1 MKTRLYIATSL
12 IIFSCLIAQSSHAC
26 TTLFLDKG
34 NQLVVGANFD
44 WMVPYGLVVINK
56 QNVSKKAMLHPEW
69 GTGKK
74 ASWTSKY
81 GSVTFNF
88 ASREIAWGGMNEA
101 GLVAASMMLDAANIQ
116 IQIRVQQY
124 LQGNGYSINRIILA
138 QYKKCLPVIP
148 K

>member
-12 IIFSCLIAQSSHAC
+12 IIFSCLIPQSSHAC

-44 WMVPYGLVVINK
+44 WMAPYGLVVINK

-74 ASWTSKY
+74 
-81 GSVTFNF
+81 
-88 ASREIAWGGMNEA
+88 
-101 GLVAASMMLDAANIQ
+101 
-116 IQIRVQQY
+116 
-124 LQGNGYSINRIILA
+124 
-138 QYKKCLPVIP
+138 PVGHQNMAV
-148 K
+148 